1 MRDEPAIS
9 WTYMEVVMTRFTV
22 KCTKGD
28 GQSYTVKL
36 GVSILEGV
44 SDSDIRL
51 KAEQSMIV
59 DLQGKLR
66 TSNGPDEIVAK
77 LNNVNYVDAE
87 VTGYVKT
94 ESDTAK
100 LKRLLEHNSLED
112 IEAAIA
118 LAKSDNA

>member
-1 MRDEPAIS
+1 
-9 WTYMEVVMTRFTV
+9 MTRFTV

-28 GQSYTVKL
+28 GMSHSINL
-36 GVSILEGV
+36 GVSILDGMSEG
-44 SDSDIRL
+44 DIRL

-66 TSNGPDEIVAK
+66 TCNGPDEVTAK
-77 LNNVNYVDAE
+77 LNNVNYVDAK
-87 VTGYVKT
+87 VTGYVKE

-100 LKRLLEHNSLED
+100 LKRLMANNTVEE

-118 LAKSDNA
+118 KANQ